1 MSETRP
7 NAYRVIWSSEWCEL
21 NTGCSM
27 NGVVRARAGGSAVA
41 AAPAVSSSAVK
52 AGGLP
57 PLKTAHTASMS
68 STAVVSSHDSVRSSL
83 YIYGRRE
90 GVCVREGCAGSSVGG
105 PLVHASRDVP
115 EEAEVEARLV
125 AGGEGV
131 GGAHAGGRRDADR
144 VEELIRLGGAAELL
158 EAGEQEGRRLRAV
171 VDAAARRRIAVPSCG
186 RCRIARAKRMR
197 PKHTCMQWAAI
208 CLRPS
213 GPWYIAYLRGGR
225 VCGERPRIAPSGAPN
240 CAPSCAA
247 NCAASCRIAR
257 RIARRTAP
265 RRSRGA
271 PGRCRC
277 SRWPCRGGCA
287 ARASASP

>member
-1 MSETRP
+1 MR
-7 NAYRVIWSSEWCEL
+7 
-21 NTGCSM
+21 G
-27 NGVVRARAGGSAVA
+27 
-41 AAPAVSSSAVK
+41 
-52 AGGLP
+52 
-57 PLKTAHTASMS
+57 
-68 STAVVSSHDSVRSSL
+68 
-83 YIYGRRE
+83 
-90 GVCVREGCAGSSVGG
+90 GCAGSSVGG

-287 ARASASP
+287 ARASASPCGTPAAEGEGAGVGLAGGRAGVGTGSTCEVSGGGSG